1 MAGHLSRRHQNGHR
15 LKRDRGKQADR
26 EQKVNEEQDFPERI
40 FSDYAEYYVHGVSS
54 ASSGSGDDAKLVS
67 NYRMT

>member
-1 MAGHLSRRHQNGHR
+1 MAGRLSRRGQHR
-15 LKRDRGKQADR
+15 RCLKRDRR
-26 EQKVNEEQDFPERI
+26 EQRNGQDKVNEEQDFPERI

-54 ASSGSGDDAKLVS
+54 ASSGSGDDARLVR